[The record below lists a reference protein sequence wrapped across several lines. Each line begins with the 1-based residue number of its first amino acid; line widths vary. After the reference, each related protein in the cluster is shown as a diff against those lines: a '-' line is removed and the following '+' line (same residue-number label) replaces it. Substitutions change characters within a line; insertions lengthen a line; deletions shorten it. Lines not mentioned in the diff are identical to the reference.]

1 MPRKVSF
8 KEIEKNLQKLLSTEE
23 GILIILSGTLAIS
36 DFDNP
41 REAIV
46 EALKTYNGNRSY
58 FQKIID
64 RWVNRKSSV
73 DSSD

>member
-8 KEIEKNLQKLLSTEE
+8 KEIEKSLQKLLSTEE
-23 GILIILSGTLAIS
+23 GILIILSGALAVS
-36 DFDNP
+36 DFDTP
-41 REAIV
+41 KEAII

-64 RWVNRKSSV
+64 RWKKHNSSV
-73 DSSD
+73 DSE